1 MNIKMTRL
9 ALLAST
15 IVTLSA
21 CAPMTPQPQQ
31 PPYTP
36 PPVTNPNPNP
46 GPVTPPVTNPNPN
59 PVPQQQY
66 VVQLTASASQAKAE
80 GIKSTFGGKGYNAF
94 ISPLMVDGRLLHR
107 VQIGYYTDKNAAEMA
122 LNQLRQQNP
131 NDAYVAN
138 AIVKTP

>member
-1 MNIKMTRL
+1 MTIKMTRL
-9 ALLAST
+9 ALLTSA

-36 PPVTNPNPNP
+36 PVANPN
-46 GPVTPPVTNPNPN
+46 PVTPPVANPDPTPN

-80 GIKSTFGGKGYNAF
+80 GIKNAFVSKGYNAF
-94 ISPLMVDGRLLHR
+94 VSPLMVNGRLLHR
-107 VQIGYYTDKNAAEMA
+107 VQIGYYNDKNAADMT
-122 LNQLRQQNP
+122 LNQMRQQNP
-131 NDAYVAN
+131 GDIYVAD
-138 AIVKTP
+138 AVVKTP